1 MPPDS
6 EQETRQ
12 QALIRNSRGLHARAA
27 GKLVRLASEFE
38 SEIWIMKADMV
49 VSADSIMGLMML
61 AAGPGSTLE
70 IWARG
75 HDATEAMDAILQL
88 IERGFDE
95 DTDGQILDL

>member
-88 IERGFDE
+88 IDRGFDE